1 MLFHDF
7 YLSPLEAIRPGQ
19 EKQPELN
26 GLALADI
33 AYRYKA
39 LIYVVRIAES
49 WDRLL
54 SFLDSSQFLRVPL
67 LSNYAKL
74 LEADKLKFPN
84 RKVEP
89 SLQDDFRIAAMVI
102 PYSKVFATENY
113 LAELIKQTG
122 ISEEYDCDIY
132 TMRQKQDL
140 LSEIT
145 RLVLL

>member
-1 MLFHDF
+1 M
-7 YLSPLEAIRPGQ
+7 
-19 EKQPELN
+19 
-26 GLALADI
+26 
-33 AYRYKA
+33 
-39 LIYVVRIAES
+39 
-49 WDRLL
+49 
-54 SFLDSSQFLRVPL
+54 DSSQFLRVPL